1 MCGMSDMDVI
11 LEREIKNFFSFFFLA
26 TKNVV
31 DRRIMSNRCG
41 KLFTDGDPTYWDCTA
56 AWSLLI
62 QQMQF
67 GIKKKKKYM
76 YTFWER

>member
-1 MCGMSDMDVI
+1 
-11 LEREIKNFFSFFFLA
+11 
-26 TKNVV
+26 
-31 DRRIMSNRCG
+31 MSNRCG

-67 GIKKKKKYM
+67 GIKKKKIHVHILGKVIGVNV
-76 YTFWER
+76 T